1 MARNNRDWH
10 QLLEL
15 CSLFGVVIAD
25 GERLY
30 DPCAYHDRLLLGLSG
45 IMSEAELHQIR
56 IRLHQGERQK
66 AARGELRIPLPG
78 GLAYNRSGQIVFN
91 PRLRLIFDKF
101 RELQTA
107 RRVMRYLRTH
117 DLRVPVRPLRGPAP
131 HELVW
136 RDATI
141 AHVHYILHNPAYA
154 GAYVYG
160 RRRINAVRQGPVCR
174 FRREAG
180 RHSDQ
185 RPATIPI

>member
-1 MARNNRDWH
+1 M
-10 QLLEL
+10 
-15 CSLFGVVIAD
+15 FGVIIAD

-78 GLAYNRSGQIVFN
+78 GLTYNRSGQIVFN
-91 PRLRLIFDKF
+91 PDEEVQARLSLIFDKF
-101 RELQTA
+101 KEFQTA

-117 DLRVPVRPLRGPAP
+117 DLRIPVRPLRGPGP

-136 RDATI
+136 PDATI
-141 AHVHYILHNPAYA
+141 AHVHHILHNP
-154 GAYVYG
+154 GLC
-160 RRRINAVRQGPVCR
+160 RRICLRLAPNKCGPPR
-174 FRREAG
+174 SAFAPRNLEG
-180 RHSDQ
+180 GH
-185 RPATIPI
+185 